1 MANSTVTQIAL
12 LAFLDPDS
20 GVTPAVSLGT
30 DLTNGKK
37 FDGAEHK
44 YTKNLMTVPT
54 TAGGVA
60 IPLGAVS
67 SPGDSL
73 FINEDGT
80 NFITILDAAGGNKI
94 AQLDPGKV
102 ALIPF
107 DPTIT
112 APAAQADTGSCQ
124 MQYMIIERGDVSP
137 AP

>member
-1 MANSTVTQIAL
+1 MANSTVKQIAIL
-12 LAFLDPDS
+12 SFLDPDS

-30 DLTNGKK
+30 VVDGRN

-54 TAGGVA
+54 TAGGVV

-67 SPGDSL
+67 TPGDSL
-73 FINEDGT
+73 FMNQDAN
-80 NFITILDAAGGNKI
+80 NFITILDGVGGNTI

-102 ALIPF
+102 MLIPF
-107 DPTIT
+107 DPRIT

-124 MQYMIIERGDVSP
+124 MQYMIIERGDISP